1 VLIHYSNRGLQ
12 YYSLVYE
19 NALVKNNAIP
29 FMTDE
34 FDCYQNA
41 LAERIN
47 DILKQEFLIYKY
59 NNGMELKQ

>member
-1 VLIHYSNRGLQ
+1 
-12 YYSLVYE
+12 LVYE